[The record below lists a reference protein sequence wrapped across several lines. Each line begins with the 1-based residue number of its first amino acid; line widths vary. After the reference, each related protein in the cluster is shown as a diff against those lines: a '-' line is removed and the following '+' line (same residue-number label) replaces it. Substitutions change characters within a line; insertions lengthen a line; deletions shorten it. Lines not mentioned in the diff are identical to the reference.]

1 MCSFSLRFVLTW
13 HHSVSPAHAS
23 PLNEDEDDIDHVA
36 ASRMHQLLA
45 LCRTVHDHTKGVPHM
60 SSLSTICRVCEH
72 VQLSDVQQLPFSD
85 EDTATWVCMQ
95 SLSGVMQSHSVL
107 LRRTLYCTTA
117 LHTSMASA
125 SVYFCCSVAPPS
137 RCTITP
143 ACLWSGLSCS
153 MACVTVSSRNVIQQ
167 GALWNGPR
175 RVLRLV

>member
-95 SLSGVMQSHSVL
+95 SLSGVMQSHSVFSDAP
-107 LRRTLYCTTA
+107 CT
-117 LHTSMASA
+117 
-125 SVYFCCSVAPPS
+125 VPPH
-137 RCTITP
+137 CTP
-143 ACLWSGLSCS
+143 AWLQHRCISAAAWRHHPAAQS
-153 MACVTVSSRNVIQQ
+153 
-167 GALWNGPR
+167 PR
-175 RVLRLV
+175 HVCGQVCPAAWRV